1 MIQNLLICVE
11 STREFDA
18 RNPPPSVSVRT
29 AAINLSGDDRIALF
43 LDWG

>member
-18 RNPPPSVSVRT
+18 RNPPSVSART
-29 AAINLSGDDRIALF
+29 AAINLSGDDPIALF